1 MRSRISSLRSLI
13 SLFVAVVFA
22 IAVTP
27 GSMAMPAP
35 QQTMKM
41 DCASMSAP
49 SCDHMKS
56 HKDQGKPCKNMAV
69 CLGMLSCFGMAAI
82 ATQHFTFSRLAMN
95 ERPLVLR
102 QIVSG
107 LTIPPD
113 DRPPIA

>member
-1 MRSRISSLRSLI
+1 LRSLI
-13 SLFVAVVFA
+13 SLLVAVVFA
-22 IAVTP
+22 IAATP
-27 GSMAMPAP
+27 GSMAMPVPHA
-35 QQTMKM
+35 MKM

-82 ATQHFTFSRLAMN
+82 ATQHFTFSSVAMS
-95 ERPLVLR
+95 ERPLALR
-102 QIVSG
+102 QIVHG